1 MSLKPDYLEHRKRIR
16 SRFIKSNGKGMSDY
30 EFLELL
36 LTYAIPRKDVKPIAK
51 QLLSSFGSFS
61 GVLDADKK
69 DLEQIKNVGEVSS
82 VLIILVKK
90 LMELYLEDVLFDR
103 NVLSSPKMV
112 VDFARLKISG
122 SKDELF
128 LCIFLNTKNEVIDY
142 DIVQEGTI
150 DQVILY
156 PRKLIER
163 AIIHKAS
170 GIILIHN
177 HPSGHAEPSSEDK
190 ILTNEIISS
199 AKLFDLRVLD
209 HIIVSKGGYFSF
221 KENNLI

>member
-69 DLEQIKNVGEVSS
+69 DLKQINGVGEVSS
-82 VLIILVKK
+82 VLILLVKK

-142 DIVQEGTI
+142 EIVQEGTI